1 MRPAAASLR
10 VAICFTALLRHAY
23 ATEKLTRF
31 AVCLT
36 GQLRTGTYPEMQE
49 NLRLAV
55 TEPLEDADVFAVVA
69 REHMLKHIDYHIPRN
84 GCYFD
89 RRKCARR
96 DGSEGD
102 GWRNLTGPHDLDP
115 DWGKR
120 RRAARPPATDAELES
135 LRTGPLKPRRVTVL
149 DDDAAVAAATA

>member
-1 MRPAAASLR
+1 MALR
-10 VAICFTALLRHAY
+10 RALACLAILRRAQ
-23 ATEKLTRF
+23 AETRF

-55 TEPLEDADVFAVVA
+55 TEPLDHADVFAVVA

-96 DGSEGD
+96 DGSEGEVVSEVTHICNIRIAAPTSD
-102 GWRNLTGPHDLDP
+102 E
-115 DWGKR
+115 R
-120 RRAARPPATDAELES
+120 RC
-135 LRTGPLKPRRVTVL
+135 G
-149 DDDAAVAAATA
+149 